1 LENIILQLF
10 ILNSHISGDWH
21 PIVQHTYHSNT
32 IQNYRGGGLGMN
44 HGDSYNPSTYS
55 NDYAGSKNAYERRT
69 ITAEQPL
76 QYFVQTIPTTF
87 TLKRA
92 DISLNSVSKRGF
104 NQEYNNAVEAENQS
118 HHKLHAHSKSSNKTI
133 DFVSNN
139 NKKIAT
145 YLTPPQP
152 QTSLLG
158 TLVKLQQVT
167 PRKRHYN
174 VRHEHKLMDILTA
187 LHILP
192 HPEELDY
199 F

>member
-1 LENIILQLF
+1 MENIISQLF
-10 ILNSHISGDWH
+10 VLNSHISGDWH

-32 IQNYRGGGLGMN
+32 IQNYRRGGLGMDHEDN
-44 HGDSYNPSTYS
+44 YNPSTYS
-55 NDYAGSKNAYERRT
+55 NDYAGSKSAYDRRT
-69 ITAEQPL
+69 VTAEHPL
-76 QYFVQTIPTTF
+76 QHFIQSIPTTY

-92 DISLNSVSKRGF
+92 DISLNPVSKRGF
-104 NQEYNNAVEAENQS
+104 NQEYNDAAGAENQS
-118 HHKLHAHSKSSNKTI
+118 HHSLHAHSKTSNKTVAS
-133 DFVSNN
+133 VSHND
-139 NKKIAT
+139 KEIAT

-158 TLVKLQQVT
+158 TLVKTQQVK

-174 VRHEHKLMDILTA
+174 VRHEHKLMDILTT